1 MSKHKTII
9 KGNIRRKT
17 YDADIYLSGLLLQ
30 EYEQVVE
37 RQPIWTG
44 ELDYIAEQYD
54 KIYIDELDVEVKVI
68 AILKTT
74 NGIIYHT
81 DYTIELIEDSLSEE
95 SKREAEKK
103 YNILSKR
110 LQEAEERNK
119 KNKGSKFFE
128 NFFNFLFNKP
138 ID

>member
-9 KGNIRRKT
+9 MGSIRRKT
-17 YDADIYLSGLLLQ
+17 YDAGIYINGLLLQ
-30 EYEQVVE
+30 EYEQLVE

-54 KIYIDELDVEVKVI
+54 KIYIDELDVEVKVV

-74 NGIIYHT
+74 HGIIYHT

-110 LQEAEERNK
+110 LQEAEEKR